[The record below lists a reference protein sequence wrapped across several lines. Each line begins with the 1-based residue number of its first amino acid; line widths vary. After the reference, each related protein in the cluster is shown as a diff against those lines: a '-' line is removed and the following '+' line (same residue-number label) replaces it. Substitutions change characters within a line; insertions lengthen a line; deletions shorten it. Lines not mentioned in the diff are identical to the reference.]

1 MPHYLT
7 TTGSI
12 YGTAGHPVQASDLD
26 ADHIGHLIH
35 FSHVQDVTALEVLVF
50 GELREVYHRI
60 HHSGEG
66 TDHEVIILVTGRD
79 NTGGD
84 KEEFTLTSAAPIVF
98 IV

>member
-1 MPHYLT
+1 MPHYLS

-12 YGTAGHPVQASDLD
+12 YGTAGQPIQAADLD

-35 FSHVQDVTALEVLVF
+35 FAHTEDVTSLEILVF
-50 GELREVYHRI
+50 GELREIGHTI
-60 HHSGEG
+60 HHDGGGS
-66 TDHEVIILVTGRD
+66 THEVVLWVTGRD

-84 KEEFTLTSAAPIVF
+84 KREFVVASSTPIVF